1 MGITTDG
8 TNLYVAEYTGHN
20 IRQIVIDN
28 GTVTTLAGSGS
39 SGSADLTGTE
49 ASFNRPSG
57 VTTDG
62 NDLYVI
68 DNSNYLIRKIE

>member
-1 MGITTDG
+1 
-8 TNLYVAEYTGHN
+8 
-20 IRQIVIDN
+20 
-28 GTVTTLAGSGS
+28 VTTLAGSES
-39 SGSADLTGTE
+39 STFADGTGTE
-49 ASFNRPSG
+49 ASFNGPSG